1 MYIPPKT
8 VFERGR
14 YESLCAVTGPPAEE
28 ILQTAAKDLL
38 EHGPPEKKLKSRFFS
53 INFCPDSFSDIR
65 SVICDSVLEICGKS
79 KIYH

>member
-1 MYIPPKT
+1 MFIPPKT

-38 EHGPPEKKLKSRFFS
+38 EHGPPEK
-53 INFCPDSFSDIR
+53 N
-65 SVICDSVLEICGKS
+65 
-79 KIYH
+79 